1 MKLVDELFSHF
12 VPKEEALLSYGFSK
26 AKDGFFCQKKVM
38 GEAFDLLLTVRKNA
52 LFAKLLDADFGDEYR
67 RIDTEEEVGGFVAD
81 LRREC
86 ETLLLD
92 LRDRC
97 FEARNFVFD
106 QSNRLAAHIKQVY
119 GVDPEFLWEDS
130 PDCGVF
136 RNRATQKWFGIL
148 MYIDRKKILPP
159 EMILP
164 YPETMGAEDFA
175 FFLQQKPGARFC
187 LGTHKEGTEIHPL
200 HNSRFSPDEGC
211 LTVAPEIF
219 LQYILDNQ
227 D

>member
-12 VPKEEALLSYGFSK
+12 VPKEEALLFYGFSRT
-26 AKDGFFCQKKVM
+26 KDGFFCQKKVM
-38 GEAFDLLLTVRKNA
+38 GEAFDLLLTVRGNA

-86 ETLLLD
+86 EVLLLD

-97 FEARNFVFD
+97 FETRNFVFE

-136 RNRATQKWFGIL
+136 RNQTTQKWFGIL
-148 MYIDRKKILPP
+148 MYIDRKKILPGEVGKVEVVNLKLDGMVEESLRTKGVFP
-159 EMILP
+159 AYHMTKKNWVSVILDD
-164 YPETMGAEDFA
+164 T
-175 FFLQQKPGARFC
+175 L
-187 LGTHKEGTEIHPL
+187 
-200 HNSRFSPDEGC
+200 PDEEIAR
-211 LTVAPEIF
+211 LVAISF
-219 LQYILDNQ
+219 ANSDAKKKK
-227 D
+227 